1 MHRLFLFAARLL
13 HHANRVRLR
22 IIRPITLGV
31 RVLLVGDGC
40 ILLVQHTYHSGWL
53 LPGGGVKR
61 GETLEQ
67 AARREVREE
76 TGLEP
81 GVLRLMGIFTNFH
94 ESKSDH
100 VAVFS
105 STEFDPAQL
114 HSDRWEIESAQF
126 FPLNA
131 LPQDLLPGHRRRIE
145 AFIKRDG
152 PSGDGPSR
160 DGPSFGLW

>member
-1 MHRLFLFAARLL
+1 MHLLHLFFARLL

-22 IIRPITLGV
+22 ITRPITLGV
-31 RVLLVGDGC
+31 RVIIARDGC
-40 ILLVQHTYHSGWL
+40 ILLVQHTYHPGWL

-67 AARREVREE
+67 AAKRELREE
-76 TGLEP
+76 TGLEA
-81 GVLRLMGIFTNFH
+81 GELTLMGIFSNFR

-100 VAVFS
+100 IAVFS
-105 STEFDPAQL
+105 SSDFDPTKL
-114 HSDRWEIESAQF
+114 RRDPWEIEAAQF

-145 AFIKRDG
+145 ALIQ
-152 PSGDGPSR
+152 GDGPF
-160 DGPSFGLW
+160 FGIW

>member
-1 MHRLFLFAARLL
+1 MHQIFLFFSRLI

-22 IIRPITLGV
+22 ITRPITLGV
-31 RVLLVGDGC
+31 RVLLARDGC
-40 ILLVQHTYHSGWL
+40 ILLVRHTYHPGWL

-67 AARREVREE
+67 AARREVHEE
-76 TGLEP
+76 TGLTT
-81 GVLRLMGIFTNFH
+81 GTLHLMGVFTNFY

-114 HSDRWEIESAQF
+114 RRDPWEIEAAQF

-145 AFIKRDG
+145 AFIK
-152 PSGDGPSR
+152 GDDS
-160 DGPSFGLW
+160 SFGMW